1 MLKDKKKK
9 KRGKK
14 KIKQKGTRGWGKRE
28 RPLCWVSLAIA
39 PGDKCQRQINSITR
53 PKIKVNGSMKL
64 NTTVIKIMMKQ
75 GTPEKKNKCDK

>member
-1 MLKDKKKK
+1 MLKDKKRKK
-9 KRGKK
+9 KRKEK
-14 KIKQKGTRGWGKRE
+14 NKQKGTRGWEKRE

-53 PKIKVNGSMKL
+53 PKIKVKGSMKL

-75 GTPEKKNKCDK
+75 RTPEKKKKL